1 MIKYN
6 SSLKITDYSESQLN
20 NFCETL
26 KILGEK
32 DKIYL
37 NFKLK
42 NPIKKSKQNTILR
55 SPHVNKKARDQIK
68 IEYFSKYIH
77 FKNNY
82 KSYNFLNKVMQ
93 NSSINIHM
101 RTIFKEQVFFVLL

>member
-6 SSLKITDYSESQLN
+6 SSLKITDYSQSQLN

-32 DKIYL
+32 DKIFL

-42 NPIKKSKQNTILR
+42 NPIKKSKKTQ
-55 SPHVNKKARDQIK
+55 
-68 IEYFSKYIH
+68 F
-77 FKNNY
+77 
-82 KSYNFLNKVMQ
+82 
-93 NSSINIHM
+93 
-101 RTIFKEQVFFVLL
+101 